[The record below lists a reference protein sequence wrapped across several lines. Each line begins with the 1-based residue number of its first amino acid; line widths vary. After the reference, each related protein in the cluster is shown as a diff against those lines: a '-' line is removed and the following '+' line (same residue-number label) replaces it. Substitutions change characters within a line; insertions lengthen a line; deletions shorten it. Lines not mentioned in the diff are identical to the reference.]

1 MAQGFSL
8 KDQLFNAGKDPVSG
22 GSFRKREPVIRRRHV
37 RGRRSVASARAGVE
51 RAHDLDRDLPA
62 KRAAG
67 AFA

>member
-8 KDQLFNAGKDPVSG
+8 KDQLFNAEKTRYLAGL
-22 GSFRKREPVIRRRHV
+22 FAKREPVIRRRHV